1 MMVVHGSKILKL
13 TGLPLDTK
21 NRKGKITM
29 QTQLQSRLSHL
40 KSEFEAGQKQ
50 LSDLEAKA
58 ANLRNTLLRISAAI
72 QDLEEELSKKDNTEE
87 KQDEM
92 APVT

>member
-29 QTQLQSRLSHL
+29 QTQLQTRLSNL

-50 LSDLEAKA
+50 LSDLESKTT
-58 ANLRNTLLRISAAI
+58 NLRNTLLRISGAI
-72 QDLEEELSKKDNTEE
+72 QVLEEELAKTENVEE
-87 KQDEM
+87 KLEE
-92 APVT
+92 AIPVA